1 MNWQTLLIAFWVI
14 APVAAMMHWLPL
26 MRKPYFFSVSVPAGF
41 AKSAAAQPIL
51 FRYRAGNIVMAIVE
65 FALVVYGLE
74 FKQPILILAG
84 ASLYAAAIFVLQR
97 QAQTQAMQFRVE
109 SSTNIR
115 VASLAADEP
124 VPWWMYVVAI
134 APYVILGA
142 AALYVATHYSEL
154 PESVPVHYGASGKPD
169 RWQPRS
175 ARSVFGV
182 FVIGGAV
189 TLLVSSLV
197 LLMIFG
203 ARRGAY
209 QSSYQNKFLRANLLT
224 MAGVGCGT
232 SLLISGIGLMPL
244 RGIPDVFT
252 PPFWIVNLVSV
263 ALILMSIYPV
273 VVFSMAPEESDS
285 TPDHYWKGP
294 FYSNPDDPALVVPK
308 RLGIGFTLNFAHPTT
323 RYMFPA
329 LILLL
334 FGAMIYVV
342 R

>member
-14 APVAAMMHWLPL
+14 APVAVLMHWLPL
-26 MRKPYFFSVSVPAGF
+26 MRKPYFFSVGVPAGF

-51 FRYRAGNIVMAIVE
+51 LRYRSGNIVMAIVE
-65 FALVVYGLE
+65 FALVLYGLE
-74 FKQPILILAG
+74 FKQPLLILAG
-84 ASLYAAAIFVLQR
+84 ASIYAIAIFILQR
-97 QAQTQAMQFRVE
+97 QAQTQAMPFRVE
-109 SSTNIR
+109 TSSNIR
-115 VASLAADEP
+115 AASLAADEP
-124 VPWWMYVVAI
+124 VSWWMYVVAF
-134 APYVILGA
+134 APYLILGA
-142 AALYVATHYSEL
+142 AALYVAMHYSEL
-154 PESVPVHYGASGKPD
+154 PERVPVHYGVSGQPD

-175 ARSVFGV
+175 TRSVFGI
-182 FVIGGAV
+182 FVIGAAV
-189 TLLVSSLV
+189 TLLVSSTV

-209 QSSYQNKFLRANLLT
+209 QSSYQNRFLRANLLT

-252 PPFWIVNLVSV
+252 PPFWIVNVVSM
-263 ALILMSIYPV
+263 ALIMMSLYPV
-273 VVFSMAPEESDS
+273 LVFSSAPEESDS
-285 TPDHYWKGP
+285 TPDQYWKGA

-323 RYMFPA
+323 RYLFPA
-329 LILLL
+329 LILVL